1 MSNEHPFSYQ
11 SAKGYPI
18 AVCLYNVGTQ
28 HNITNKA
35 VDSRL
40 LSHAALMLFF
50 SKNN

>member
-1 MSNEHPFSYQ
+1 MSNEHLFSYQ

-18 AVCLYNVGTQ
+18 AVCLDNVGTQ

-35 VDSRL
+35 GDSRP
-40 LSHAALMLFF
+40 LSHAALMLF